1 MAAVSATDAA
11 YSESRTA
18 TVISNEKM
26 NDIIKIVNFLKK
38 YDLLI
43 EGVSE
48 TIKNEAKQQNG
59 GFLNMKSIKR

>member
-48 TIKNEAKQQNG
+48 TIKNEAKQQKG